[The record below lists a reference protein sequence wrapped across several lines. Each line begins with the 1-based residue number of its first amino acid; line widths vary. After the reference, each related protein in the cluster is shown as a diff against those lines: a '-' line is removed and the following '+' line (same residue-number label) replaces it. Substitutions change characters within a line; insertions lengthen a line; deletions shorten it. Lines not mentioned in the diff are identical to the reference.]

1 MKLVP
6 VNELPKG
13 RKKHDVRLILEEFEH
28 SINMIAEV
36 QFDDK
41 YEYGSILSAY
51 RSISNARRYAGM
63 TNIRVH
69 LRGDKIYLSKKES

>member
-1 MKLVP
+1 MKLVL

-41 YEYGSILSAY
+41 YEYGA
-51 RSISNARRYAGM
+51 
-63 TNIRVH
+63 IR
-69 LRGDKIYLSKKES
+69 

>member
-13 RKKHDVRLILEEFEH
+13 RRNHDVRLILEEFEH
-28 SINMIAEV
+28 SVNMVVEV

-41 YEYGSILSAY
+41 YEYSSILSAY
-51 RSISNARRYAGM
+51 RSLLNARTRAGM

-69 LRGDKIYLSKKES
+69 LREDKIYLSKKES